1 MAQKEVGHTGELISE
16 YSLEVSGGLILVTE
30 SSVNHQ
36 VPNVLEFGA
45 FLFLFQTN
53 YTSQWS
59 FGITILGIYTLPHSP
74 PKRIRDSLS
83 PFKINVFAS

>member
-53 YTSQWS
+53 LYFTVEFWNYHLRYLYTASFPSQ
-59 FGITILGIYTLPHSP
+59 
-74 PKRIRDSLS
+74 KDSKQLIS
-83 PFKINVFAS
+83 L